1 MNNGIITRNTDFNQI
16 AYKSKTAREVQDF
29 YFDLKG
35 QMVTIGDTLY
45 IRYKEIQEETGDEI
59 PVTIKLVPDG
69 HVQLIRAGE
78 MRMRLKFGYKERL
91 ETSYRTPYGMI
102 QIATFTKELHVSLKD
117 RPTAGK
123 VRIDYDLF
131 MDRKNR
137 RILFDLGF
145 YSVNI
150 KKSLIFVSDFV

>member
-1 MNNGIITRNTDFNQI
+1 
-16 AYKSKTAREVQDF
+16 
-29 YFDLKG
+29 
-35 QMVTIGDTLY
+35 
-45 IRYKEIQEETGDEI
+45 ETGDEI

-131 MDRKNR
+131 MGPEK
-137 RILFDLGF
+137 IGEYYLTL
-145 YSVNI
+145 
-150 KKSLIFVSDFV
+150 DFTA

>member
-1 MNNGIITRNTDFNQI
+1 MELSQGTPISIKLRTKVKQQG
-16 AYKSKTAREVQDF
+16 EVQDF

-78 MRMRLKFGYKERL
+78 MRMRLK
-91 ETSYRTPYGMI
+91 
-102 QIATFTKELHVSLKD
+102 
-117 RPTAGK
+117 
-123 VRIDYDLF
+123 
-131 MDRKNR
+131 
-137 RILFDLGF
+137 
-145 YSVNI
+145 
-150 KKSLIFVSDFV
+150 

>member
-1 MNNGIITRNTDFNQI
+1 M
-16 AYKSKTAREVQDF
+16 QDF

-45 IRYKEIQEETGDEI
+45 IRYKEMQEETGDEI

-91 ETSYRTPYGMI
+91 ENSLPNTIRYDPDCYL
-102 QIATFTKELHVSLKD
+102 FTKELHVSLKD
-117 RPTAGK
+117 PSHSRKGS
-123 VRIDYDLF
+123 
-131 MDRKNR
+131 DR
-137 RILFDLGF
+137 L
-145 YSVNI
+145 
-150 KKSLIFVSDFV
+150 

>member
-1 MNNGIITRNTDFNQI
+1 MELSQGTPISIKLRTKVKQQG
-16 AYKSKTAREVQDF
+16 EVQDF

-35 QMVTIGDTLY
+35 QMVTIGDTLC

-102 QIATFTKELHVSLKD
+102 QIAIFTKELHVSLKD

-131 MDRKNR
+131 MGPEKIGEYYLN
-137 RILFDLGF
+137 L
-145 YSVNI
+145 
-150 KKSLIFVSDFV
+150 DFTA

>member
-117 RPTAGK
+117 RPTGG
-123 VRIDYDLF
+123 RFESI
-131 MDRKNR
+131 MICSWDRKNR

-150 KKSLIFVSDFV
+150 KEKFDFCV

>member
-1 MNNGIITRNTDFNQI
+1 MKNGIITRNTDFDQI
-16 AYKSKTAREVQDF
+16 GEVQDF

-45 IRYKEIQEETGDEI
+45 IRYKEMQEETGDEI

-91 ETSYRTPYGMI
+91 ETAYRTPYGMI

-131 MDRKNR
+131 MGLEK
-137 RILFDLGF
+137 IGEYYLTL
-145 YSVNI
+145 
-150 KKSLIFVSDFV
+150 DFTA

>member
-1 MNNGIITRNTDFNQI
+1 MKNGIITRNTDFDQI
-16 AYKSKTAREVQDF
+16 AYKSETTRGNARFF

-45 IRYKEIQEETGDEI
+45 IRYKEMQEETGDEI

-91 ETSYRTPYGMI
+91 ETAYRTPYGMI

-131 MDRKNR
+131 MGLEK
-137 RILFDLGF
+137 IGEYYLTL
-145 YSVNI
+145 
-150 KKSLIFVSDFV
+150 DFTA

>member
-1 MNNGIITRNTDFNQI
+1 
-16 AYKSKTAREVQDF
+16 
-29 YFDLKG
+29 
-35 QMVTIGDTLY
+35 MVTIGDTLY

-117 RPTAGK
+117 RPQQG
-123 VRIDYDLF
+123 RFESI
-131 MDRKNR
+131 MICSWDRKNR

-150 KKSLIFVSDFV
+150 KEKFDFVSDFV

>member
-117 RPTAGK
+117 RPTAG
-123 VRIDYDLF
+123 RFGSIMICSWD
-131 MDRKNR
+131 
-137 RILFDLGF
+137 
-145 YSVNI
+145 
-150 KKSLIFVSDFV
+150 